1 MPLGIKVKQLLPP
14 TPTLDYFMLEKRDEW
29 LRSKTTAELI
39 AKANE
44 TREKQ
49 ANLGA
54 CHRSCLYVI
63 MGAQLKTIENILKE
77 RS

>member
-1 MPLGIKVKQLLPP
+1 
-14 TPTLDYFMLEKRDEW
+14 MLEKRNEW
-29 LRSKTTAELI
+29 LRSMTTAQLI

-49 ANLGA
+49 SNLGA

-63 MGAQLKTIENILKE
+63 MGAQLKTIEKILKE

>member
-1 MPLGIKVKQLLPP
+1 MPLGLKVKQLLPYP
-14 TPTLDYFMLEKRDEW
+14 LTLDYFMLEKRNEW

-39 AKANE
+39 EKAKE
-44 TREKQ
+44 TREKR
-49 ANLGA
+49 AALGE

-63 MGAQLKTIENILKE
+63 MGAKLKTIENILKE

>member
-1 MPLGIKVKQLLPP
+1 
-14 TPTLDYFMLEKRDEW
+14 MLEKRNEW
-29 LRSKTTAELI
+29 LRSMTTAQLI

-49 ANLGA
+49 SNLGA
-54 CHRSCLYVI
+54 VHRSCLYVI
-63 MGAQLKTIENILKE
+63 MGAQLKTIEKILKE